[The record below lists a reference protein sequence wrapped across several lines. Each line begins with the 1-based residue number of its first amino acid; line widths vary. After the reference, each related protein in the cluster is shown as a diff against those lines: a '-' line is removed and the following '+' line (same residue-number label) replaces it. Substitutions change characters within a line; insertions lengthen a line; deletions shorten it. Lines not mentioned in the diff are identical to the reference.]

1 MEQRMVVNKPT
12 GIGTM
17 NQDGN
22 GQAIRF
28 LMASEQFST
37 RSCARCAGLLVYDW
51 CYDLINTGEHVSA
64 VLRCVQCGHRV
75 DPIILQNQIHR
86 RSKAR
91 ATSGCTDVLKRAV
104 LVEDDACSARTNK
117 HGYETS

>member
-1 MEQRMVVNKPT
+1 MEKRMVASKPT
-12 GIGTM
+12 WVGTM

-22 GQAIRF
+22 GQAIQS

-37 RSCARCAGLLVYDW
+37 RDCARCAGLLVNDW
-51 CYDLINTGEHVSA
+51 SYDLENTGEHVSA

-75 DPIILQNQIHR
+75 DPVILQNQIHR
-86 RSKAR
+86 CSKAS
-91 ATSGCTDVLKRAV
+91 ATSGCTVVLERAV
-104 LVEDDACSARTNK
+104 LVGDDACSARTNK